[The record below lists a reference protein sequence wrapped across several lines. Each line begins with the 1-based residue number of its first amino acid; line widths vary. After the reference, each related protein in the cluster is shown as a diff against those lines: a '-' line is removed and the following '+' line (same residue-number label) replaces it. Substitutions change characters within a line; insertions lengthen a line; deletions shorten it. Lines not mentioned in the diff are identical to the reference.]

1 MSSTSVDKLSPAEIS
16 QLSLSYAAFILAD
29 AGAKVNAQ
37 TLQSVLDAAGL
48 KTEKLWVDLFA
59 KTLAN
64 KPVDT
69 FFSAGGSS
77 SAAPAAAPAAPAA
90 EKGGKKEEKKEEKKP
105 AAKKEAPPPEPEDDM
120 DMGGLFE

>member
-1 MSSTSVDKLSPAEIS
+1 MSSTAVASLSPAEVS

-64 KPVDT
+64 KPVES
-69 FFSAGGSS
+69 FFSVSGGSS
-77 SAAPAAAPAAPAA
+77 TASSAAPAAPAA
-90 EKGGKKEEKKEEKKP
+90 GKADKKE
-105 AAKKEAPPPEPEDDM
+105 
-120 DMGGLFE
+120 